1 MVNFNQEQ
9 RTIEWYRERLG
20 LVTGSKVGVLMKSG
34 RSKDKAFSDTAKT
47 YINQL
52 AGERALNPEIVN
64 DDEMLKYYIDQTTS
78 QSKAMRFGTEQEEN
92 AQSVCR
98 ADRARSR
105 GGRSMPPSK
114 NPASCILPGRNDKRG

>member
-92 AQSVCR
+92 ARNLYVEQTGREVEEVGLCR
-98 ADRARSR
+98 HPKIRILH
-105 GGRSMPPSK
+105 PP
-114 NPASCILPGRNDKRG
+114 RTE